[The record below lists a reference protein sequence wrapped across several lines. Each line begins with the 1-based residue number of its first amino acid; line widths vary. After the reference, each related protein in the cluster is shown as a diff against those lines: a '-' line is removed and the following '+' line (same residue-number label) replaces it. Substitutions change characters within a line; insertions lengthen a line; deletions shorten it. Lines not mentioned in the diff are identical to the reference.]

1 MTVKDNHLF
10 GNESCKSK
18 SHGKTYMQL
27 CQFFSGK
34 NLLVYNLIQNNSIIF
49 CVFRSITWKSK
60 TAYTQTAN
68 TQIKWLLFNAT
79 LH

>member
-10 GNESCKSK
+10 GNESRKSK

-34 NLLVYNLIQNNSIIF
+34 NLLVYSLIQNNSIIF
-49 CVFRSITWKSK
+49 CVFRGVTWQSK
-60 TAYTQTAN
+60 TSN
-68 TQIKWLLFNAT
+68 TQIKWLLFSAT